1 MISDEVSFMKQSI
14 LKDKSKVFA
23 LRIIKLYN
31 YLGTTKHEYVMA
43 KQLLRC
49 GTSIGANIAEA
60 FYGQSDTDFISKL
73 SISQKECAETLYW
86 LDLLHESDII
96 EDAPF
101 QGIYNDATE
110 LMKLLTSS
118 IKTMKSKH
126 LTPNN

>member
-1 MISDEVSFMKQSI
+1 MISDEVGFMKQSI

-60 FYGQSDTDFISKL
+60 FYGQSDADFISKL

-86 LDLLHESDII
+86 LDLLHESDTI

-110 LMKLLTSS
+110 LMKLLTNNCPKKVTNLIH
-118 IKTMKSKH
+118 IK
-126 LTPNN
+126 

>member
-1 MISDEVSFMKQSI
+1 MKQSI
-14 LKDKSKVFA
+14 LKEKSKAFA
-23 LRIIKLYN
+23 LRIIKLYG
-31 YLGTTKHEYVMA
+31 YLRITKHEYIMS

-60 FYGQSDTDFISKL
+60 FYGQSDADFISKL

-86 LDLLHESDII
+86 LDLLHESNFI
-96 EDAPF
+96 EDTPF
-101 QGIYNDATE
+101 QSIYNDATE

-126 LTPNN
+126 LTLNN

>member
-1 MISDEVSFMKQSI
+1 MEQSI
-14 LKDKSKVFA
+14 LKDKSKAFA

-31 YLGTTKHEYVMA
+31 YLKGTRQEHIMS

-49 GTSIGANIAEA
+49 GTSVGANIAEA
-60 FYGQSDTDFISKL
+60 FYGQSDADFISKL

-86 LDLLHESDII
+86 LELLYESNMI
-96 EDAPF
+96 EETPF
-101 QGIYNDATE
+101 QSIYTDATE

-126 LTPNN
+126 NN

>member
-1 MISDEVSFMKQSI
+1 MKQSV

-31 YLGTTKHEYVMA
+31 YLGTTKHEYVMP

-60 FYGQSDTDFISKL
+60 FYGQSDADFISKL

-96 EDAPF
+96 EDTPF
-101 QGIYNDATE
+101 QSIYNDATE

-118 IKTMKSKH
+118 IKTMKSKT

>member
-1 MISDEVSFMKQSI
+1 MISDEVGFMKQSI

-31 YLGTTKHEYVMA
+31 YLGTTKREYVMA

-60 FYGQSDTDFISKL
+60 FYGQSDADFISKL

-86 LDLLHESDII
+86 LDLLHESHII

-101 QGIYNDATE
+101 QSIYNDATE

-118 IKTMKSKH
+118 IKTMKSK
-126 LTPNN
+126 LNT